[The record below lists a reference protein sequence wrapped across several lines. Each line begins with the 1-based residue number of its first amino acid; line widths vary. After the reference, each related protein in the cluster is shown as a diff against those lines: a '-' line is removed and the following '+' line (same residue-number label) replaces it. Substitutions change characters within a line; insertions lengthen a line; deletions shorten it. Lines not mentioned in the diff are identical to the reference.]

1 MLEAVVFDLDGT
13 IIALT
18 LPLNKM
24 RADTKE
30 FYLQKGLPPSLLD
43 STDGISSSTKKA
55 KQYFM
60 EQGMPEKE
68 WEQLQKEVD
77 IVLNKHESDAA
88 NEVRLVDKA
97 KFVVNSVSDMGLKTA
112 ILTNNGRE
120 AVDKILD
127 QINVDHLFDVI
138 QTRNESPNPKPFP
151 DGLIRVLKRLNVK
164 PSEAI
169 YVGDASIDAE
179 AARRAGVSFWGV
191 ATGEVKKEE
200 LLEAGAEEVFDELKG
215 ILPVLRKRLNS

>member
-24 RADTKE
+24 RDDTKD
-30 FYLQKGLPPSLLD
+30 FYLKKGLPPHLLD

-60 EQGMPEKE
+60 ERGMSEEE
-68 WEQLQKEVD
+68 WDQLQREVD
-77 IVLNKHESDAA
+77 VVLNKHESDAA

-97 KFVVNSVSDMGLKTA
+97 KSVVKSVSDMGLKTA

-151 DGLIRVLKRLNVK
+151 DGLIRVLKRLDVK

-179 AARRAGVSFWGV
+179 AARRAAIAFWGV

-200 LLEAGAEEVFDELKG
+200 LLEVGAEEVFDELKG
-215 ILPVLRKRLNS
+215 ILPALRKRLNC